1 MESLLFTREDLK
13 KLIVPLIIEQA
24 LALSIGLFDTL
35 MVSSCGEAA
44 VSGVSL
50 VDSISTLLIQILS
63 ALATGGAVVCSQYI
77 GKKMPERA
85 KLSAG
90 QLMFIM
96 LMSAGTVMVV
106 ILLSYRFLLRAIF
119 GQIDADVMQNAEIY
133 FIISA
138 IPYPFLGVYNAGAAL
153 FRAIGN
159 SKVSMYT
166 SLVMNVINIGGNAVL
181 IFGLKMGVLGA
192 ALATLTARIVSALV
206 MVVLLSRKDNPLL
219 GLAYAGMVLADLALF
234 ALVKPIIACFA
245 LSAEAARIA
254 TQLLVSFAICAALI
268 WPLSFTLPNVL
279 RAAGDAKYTMEVS
292 VFSMWVFRV
301 ASSYFFAGTMG
312 LGVLGVWIGMYVD
325 WGFRTLLFLIRYRR
339 GKWLEKRV
347 V

>member
-90 QLMFIM
+90 QLMLIM
-96 LMSAGTVMVV
+96 LLSAGTVMVV

-119 GQIDADVMQNAEIY
+119 GQIHAECGDLFYHFCHIL
-133 FIISA
+133 SVSGC
-138 IPYPFLGVYNAGAAL
+138 LQRGSGVVP
-153 FRAIGN
+153 GN
-159 SKVSMYT
+159 
-166 SLVMNVINIGGNAVL
+166 
-181 IFGLKMGVLGA
+181 
-192 ALATLTARIVSALV
+192 
-206 MVVLLSRKDNPLL
+206 RKQQGQHVYKSGHERD
-219 GLAYAGMVLADLALF
+219 
-234 ALVKPIIACFA
+234 
-245 LSAEAARIA
+245 
-254 TQLLVSFAICAALI
+254 Q
-268 WPLSFTLPNVL
+268 
-279 RAAGDAKYTMEVS
+279 
-292 VFSMWVFRV
+292 
-301 ASSYFFAGTMG
+301 
-312 LGVLGVWIGMYVD
+312 
-325 WGFRTLLFLIRYRR
+325 YRR
-339 GKWLEKRV
+339 
-347 V
+347 